1 MNFRWGRED
10 CNEESPITDAEHEFP
25 EGSMTAREMFNY
37 FSEGESGSGFS
48 LSKREV
54 AALLGAHTLGKADT
68 ANSGYGGPWVAG
80 ETRVFDNQYYKL
92 MAEKKVYWR
101 KRVDGPFSVGLDDF
115 CIVYKPPSLLL
126 ERGQRP
132 RRGRKVAV

>member
-1 MNFRWGRED
+1 
-10 CNEESPITDAEHEFP
+10 
-25 EGSMTAREMFNY
+25 MTAREMFNY

-101 KRVDGPFSVGLDDF
+101 KRVDGPFSVGLDF
-115 CIVYKPPSLLL
+115 ALFIRPLSLL

-132 RRGRKVAV
+132 RGGRKVAV